1 MKSTIMLLTIVS
13 AVVFAGCSTTSS
25 RREVSGMAKTEIEV
39 KITCTNPETKF
50 TGTIDTDG
58 DSVQL
63 SGEGHG
69 TFHATGREFVCV
81 FKKDG
86 TDGGM
91 SISVSEGGNNLGYS
105 STATKFGGVRA
116 DIVRKGTDQRTTFA
130 AVPETR

>member
-1 MKSTIMLLTIVS
+1 MKSTISLLAI
-13 AVVFAGCSTTSS
+13 AVVLAGCSTTSS
-25 RREVSGMAKTEIEV
+25 HRDDSGMAKTEIDI

-50 TGTIDTDG
+50 TGTIDSDG
-58 DSVQL
+58 HSVQL
-63 SGEGHG
+63 SGKGRG
-69 TFHATGREFVCV
+69 TFHATGREFVCS